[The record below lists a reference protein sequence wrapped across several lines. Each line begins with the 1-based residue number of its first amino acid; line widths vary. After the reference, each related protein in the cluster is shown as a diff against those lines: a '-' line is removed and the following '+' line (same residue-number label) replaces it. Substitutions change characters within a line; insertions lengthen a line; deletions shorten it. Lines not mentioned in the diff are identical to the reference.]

1 MIQPIRDCRCQLL
14 ALEIAIGTKV
24 GPLPRQWIKQA
35 MDDLDEIEREAER
48 MQARIDRLERKA
60 VTKWN

>member
-1 MIQPIRDCRCQLL
+1 MNHHIRDLRCQLRALDL
-14 ALEIAIGTKV
+14 ATVTKL

-60 VTKWN
+60 VRE